1 MWDNSFTLTIGTVCG
16 TTPLVDYR
24 DSVGQLLY
32 FDYRDSV
39 WDNSFSLTIGAVCGT
54 TPLV

>member
-1 MWDNSFTLTIGTVCG
+1 MWDNSFSLTIGTVCG
-16 TTPLVDYR
+16 K
-24 DSVGQLLY
+24 LLQ

-39 WDNSFSLTIGAVCGT
+39 WDNSFSLTIGTVCGT